1 MNPLA
6 LLLSTGFH
14 HPIGGATIEEGYAA
28 FLARASEPLDLPR
41 FAETVAVAL
50 CDGLIE
56 EPVVLPDGALSCHW
70 RLRLTS
76 KGVAQA
82 RDLSL

>member
-1 MNPLA
+1 MSPLDR
-6 LLLSTGFH
+6 LLTTGFH

-28 FLARASEPLDLPR
+28 FLAQADEPLDLSS
-41 FAETVAVAL
+41 FANVVAEAVKA
-50 CDGLIE
+50 GLIE

-76 KGVAQA
+76 KGVAQV
-82 RDLSL
+82 RQLSS